1 MEVVVRRGA
10 LSFVAA
16 HRVELI
22 ALLKFFGS
30 SVTCFC
36 KIEMAIP
43 LQRVHDARV
52 NDPEISLCDRL
63 GRLTTLHPVSPTCN
77 DGTRR
82 YEKPKL
88 LGFFSLECSRDKRVT
103 V

>member
-1 MEVVVRRGA
+1 LEVVVRRGA
-10 LSFVAA
+10 LSLFVAA
-16 HRVELI
+16 HRVESI
-22 ALLKFFGS
+22 ALLEFSGS
-30 SVTCFC
+30 SVACFC

-52 NDPEISLCDRL
+52 NDPEISLDDRL

-82 YEKPKL
+82 YEKPKF
-88 LGFFSLECSRDKRVT
+88 LGFLECSRNKRVT